1 MHDCCRM
8 ASSASGPKTFCIE
21 SHANPT
27 TYSCLLT
34 MRDESHPGTIYFYSD
49 AIGLGSNAACA
60 MIMSLHNLCGVGGSA
75 EARGCTLL
83 AVGGVAQL
91 LCAARSFRGERTLP
105 RTSTRV
111 HVSSRGLSSLSRPR
125 LHLLPP
131 LQPHPFHHC
140 SHHRHTV
147 STTLTAQHTTTSLR
161 RR

>member
-1 MHDCCRM
+1 
-8 ASSASGPKTFCIE
+8 
-21 SHANPT
+21 
-27 TYSCLLT
+27 
-34 MRDESHPGTIYFYSD
+34 MRDERHPGTIYFYSD

-60 MIMSLHNLCGVGGSA
+60 MIMSIHNLGGVGGSA
-75 EARGCTLL
+75 EARACTLL

-105 RTSTRV
+105 RTYMYPLPASP
-111 HVSSRGLSSLSRPR
+111 PR

-140 SHHRHTV
+140 SHHIATV